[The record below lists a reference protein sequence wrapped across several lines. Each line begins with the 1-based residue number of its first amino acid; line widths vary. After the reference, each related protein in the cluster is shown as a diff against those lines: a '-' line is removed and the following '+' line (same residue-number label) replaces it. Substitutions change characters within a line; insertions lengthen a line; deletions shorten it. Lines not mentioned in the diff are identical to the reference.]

1 MELLAPYRNQFLEGV
16 NYGNRFIPEPWMS
29 SDDESI
35 FKTKYGPEVIKP
47 NDDFEDVSFCDID
60 DERIL
65 KYLDDKILEEDFQ
78 KMSSWGVKLVRVPT
92 GYWNWIDLG
101 WETTPYTPVEREAQR
116 FRNMQM
122 ITPDQ
127 YAPYID
133 KIFTWA
139 KQYDMKVLIE
149 MHGAPGS
156 QNGEMHSGCI
166 TGPK

>member
-1 MELLAPYRNQFLEGV
+1 MQ
-16 NYGNRFIPEPWMS
+16 
-29 SDDESI
+29 
-35 FKTKYGPEVIKP
+35 
-47 NDDFEDVSFCDID
+47 
-60 DERIL
+60 
-65 KYLDDKILEEDFQ
+65 
-78 KMSSWGVKLVRVPT
+78 SWGVKMVRVPT

-101 WETTPYTPVEREAQR
+101 WDVTPYTPVEREQQR

-127 YAPYID
+127 YEPYID

-139 KQYDMKVLIE
+139 DKYDMKVLIE
-149 MHGAPGS
+149 LHGAPGS